1 MLIRN
6 NNNEQERIEPRKV
19 TEVSIFQVWAQVH
32 NKYGMPDIL
41 CEEYFA
47 TMEDAEMRLRQ
58 VKTYKRYGQT
68 NDDGAYCLLDSK
80 DGKTLGELALTGNW
94 RYAYGIHEINPLT
107 FADAGR
113 VE

>member
-6 NNNEQERIEPRKV
+6 KNNEQERIEPTKV
-19 TEVSIFQVWAQVH
+19 KEVSIYQVWAMVH
-32 NKYGMPDIL
+32 NKYGAPDIL
-41 CEEYFA
+41 CEDYFA

-58 VKTYKRYGQT
+58 VKTYKRYGIT
-68 NDDGAYCLLDSK
+68 NNDAAYTLLDSEG
-80 DGKTLGELALTGNW
+80 GKTLGELALTGDW

-113 VE
+113 VD